1 MKPQEIRALI
11 QLLDDPDDQVFE
23 MVVENLRTSDTS
35 VVPYLEEA
43 WEKSPDELFQDR
55 IEVLIHQI
63 QFREVSV
70 RLTEWYNKPANDLL
84 EGVFLLARYQYPDLR
99 MEDISRE
106 IRNIARDLWLE
117 LQENLTAL
125 EKIRILNHILF
136 EVHRFS
142 ANHAQFYSPRN
153 NYINAVLESKKG
165 NPISLSVVYSL
176 VAREVNI
183 PVMGVNLPK
192 NFIVAYRDEYRS
204 DETYD
209 PDLDDHILFYINP
222 YNRGSVLGRAELDL
236 FLKQQ
241 GLDPRREFFIPCSNN
256 QIIDRLLNNL
266 IFSYQKMGN
275 AEKARE
281 LEELSGTLK
290 KKPDRL

>member
-1 MKPQEIRALI
+1 MKPREIRALI

-23 MVVENLRTSDTS
+23 MVAENLRASDTS

-43 WEKSPDELFQDR
+43 WENSPDELFQDR

-63 QFREVSV
+63 QFREVTL
-70 RLTEWYNKPANDLL
+70 RLTEWYHLPGNDLL
-84 EGVFLLARYQYPDLR
+84 EGVFWLARYQYPDLR
-99 MEDISRE
+99 LEDISRE
-106 IRNIARDLWLE
+106 IRNIARDIWLE

-142 ANHAQFYSPRN
+142 ANHGHFYSPRN

-176 VAREVNI
+176 VAAEVNI
-183 PVMGVNLPK
+183 PVLGVNLPK

-204 DETYD
+204 EETYD

-222 YNRGSVLGRAELDL
+222 YNRGAVLGRAELDL

-241 GLDPRREFFIPCSNN
+241 GLDPRKEFFTPCSNN

-275 AEKARE
+275 REKARE
-281 LEELSGTLK
+281 LEELSETLK
-290 KKPDRL
+290 KQPGGL

>member
-1 MKPQEIRALI
+1 MKPREIRALI

-23 MVVENLRTSDTS
+23 MVAENLRASDTS

-43 WEKSPDELFQDR
+43 WENSPDELFQDR

-63 QFREVSV
+63 QFREVTL
-70 RLTEWYNKPANDLL
+70 RLTEWYHLPGNDLL
-84 EGVFLLARYQYPDLR
+84 EGVFWLARYQYPDLR
-99 MEDISRE
+99 LEDISRE
-106 IRNIARDLWLE
+106 IRNIARDIWLE

-142 ANHAQFYSPRN
+142 ANHGHFYSPRN

-176 VAREVNI
+176 VAAEVNI
-183 PVMGVNLPK
+183 PVLGVNLPK

-204 DETYD
+204 KETYD

-222 YNRGSVLGRAELDL
+222 YNRGAVLGRAELDL

-241 GLDPRREFFIPCSNN
+241 GLDLRKEFFTPCSNN

-275 AEKARE
+275 REKARE
-281 LEELSGTLK
+281 LEELSETLK
-290 KKPDRL
+290 KQPGGL